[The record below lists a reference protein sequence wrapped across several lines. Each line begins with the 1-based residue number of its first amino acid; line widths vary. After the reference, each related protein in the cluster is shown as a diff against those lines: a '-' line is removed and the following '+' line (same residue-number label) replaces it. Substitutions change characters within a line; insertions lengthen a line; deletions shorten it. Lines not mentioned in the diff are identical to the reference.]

1 MRDED
6 YPREVLIGDIA
17 LWAMWTLALGAGLI
31 YGVVEAFRLLSLM
44 ARL

>member
-1 MRDED
+1 MQDD
-6 YPREVLIGDIA
+6 YPREVRIGDIA

-31 YGVVEAFRLLSLM
+31 YGVVESFRLLSVI